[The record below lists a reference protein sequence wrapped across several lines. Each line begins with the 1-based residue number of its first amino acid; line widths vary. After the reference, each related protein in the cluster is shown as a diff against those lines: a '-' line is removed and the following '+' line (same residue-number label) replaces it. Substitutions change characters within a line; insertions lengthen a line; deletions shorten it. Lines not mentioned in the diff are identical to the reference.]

1 MPTAARLRRKRIK
14 KIPTNKTPEPDKPD
28 PKKQKR
34 TQRRRD
40 AKLPPSLSFAMLDP
54 KLITIAIVEDDDE
67 FRQGL
72 ASLIDESEGFC
83 CVGAYRDCETAL
95 SGVAKEKP
103 DVVLMDI
110 QLPGMSGIAGVERL
124 KQILPAT
131 DVIMLTIHKDDELV
145 FSSLCA
151 GATGYLVK
159 TTKPAKI
166 LEAIRDVY
174 EGGAPMSSNIARM
187 IVGSFRRATQSPLSP
202 REKEVLAELCKGH
215 SYKMIAGTL
224 FVSERTVNF
233 HIKNIY
239 QKLQVHSKSEAVVK
253 ALREKLV

>member
-1 MPTAARLRRKRIK
+1 ML
-14 KIPTNKTPEPDKPD
+14 E
-28 PKKQKR
+28 
-34 TQRRRD
+34 
-40 AKLPPSLSFAMLDP
+40 AKLISV
-54 KLITIAIVEDDDE
+54 AIVEDDDE
-67 FRQGL
+67 FREGL
-72 ASLIDESEGFC
+72 ASLIDESAGFC
-83 CVGAYRDCETAL
+83 CVGAYRDCEAAL
-95 SGVAKEKP
+95 AQLAQEKP
-103 DVVLMDI
+103 DVMLMDI

-124 KQILPAT
+124 KEMLPAT
-131 DVIMLTIHKDDELV
+131 NIIMLTIHKDDELV

-166 LEAIRDVY
+166 FEAIREVS

-187 IVGSFRRATQSPLSP
+187 IVGSFRRTTQSPLSP
-202 REKEVLAELCKGH
+202 REREVLAELCKGH
-215 SYKMIAGTL
+215 SYKMIADTL
-224 FVSERTVNF
+224 HVSEQTVNF

>member
-1 MPTAARLRRKRIK
+1 
-14 KIPTNKTPEPDKPD
+14 
-28 PKKQKR
+28 
-34 TQRRRD
+34 
-40 AKLPPSLSFAMLDP
+40 
-54 KLITIAIVEDDDE
+54 
-67 FRQGL
+67 
-72 ASLIDESEGFC
+72 
-83 CVGAYRDCETAL
+83 
-95 SGVAKEKP
+95 
-103 DVVLMDI
+103 MDI

-124 KQILPAT
+124 KEILPQT
-131 DVIMLTIHKDDELV
+131 DVIMLTMHKDDELV

-166 LEAIRDVY
+166 LEAIREVC
-174 EGGAPMSSNIARM
+174 EGGAPMSSSIARM
-187 IVGSFRRATQSPLSP
+187 IVGSFRRTTQSPLSP

-215 SYKMIAGTL
+215 SYKMIAEAL
-224 FVSERTVNF
+224 FVGERTVNF

>member
-1 MPTAARLRRKRIK
+1 
-14 KIPTNKTPEPDKPD
+14 
-28 PKKQKR
+28 
-34 TQRRRD
+34 
-40 AKLPPSLSFAMLDP
+40 MLNP
-54 KLITIAIVEDDDE
+54 NLISVAIVEDDDD

-72 ASLIDESEGFC
+72 AFIIDESEGFC

-95 SGVAKEKP
+95 ACLVKERP
-103 DVVLMDI
+103 NVVLMDI

-124 KQILPAT
+124 KEVLPAT
-131 DVIMLTIHKDDELV
+131 DVIMLTIHRDDELV

-159 TTKPAKI
+159 TTKPTKI
-166 LEAIRDVY
+166 LEAIRDVCA
-174 EGGAPMSSNIARM
+174 GGAPMSSNIARM
-187 IVGSFRRATQSPLSP
+187 IVSSFRRTTQSPLSP

-215 SYKMIAGTL
+215 SYKMIADAL

-239 QKLQVHSKSEAVVK
+239 HKLQVHSKSEAVVK
-253 ALREKLV
+253 ALRERLV

>member
-1 MPTAARLRRKRIK
+1 MFDQ
-14 KIPTNKTPEPDKPD
+14 N
-28 PKKQKR
+28 
-34 TQRRRD
+34 
-40 AKLPPSLSFAMLDP
+40 
-54 KLITIAIVEDDDE
+54 LISVAIVEDDDE
-67 FRQGL
+67 FREGL
-72 ASLIDESEGFC
+72 AALIDETEGFC
-83 CVGAYRDCETAL
+83 CVGAYCNCEIAL
-95 SGVAKEKP
+95 SSGLTKEKP

-124 KQILPAT
+124 KEILPAT

-159 TTKPAKI
+159 TTKPARV
-166 LEAIRDVY
+166 LEAIREVY
-174 EGGAPMSSNIARM
+174 DGGAPMSSNIARM
-187 IVGSFRRATQSPLSP
+187 IVGSFRRTTQSPLSP

-215 SYKMIAGTL
+215 SYKMIADTL
-224 FVSERTVNF
+224 FIGERTVNF